1 MKQNFVS
8 KKQIL
13 KFLRRLL
20 FSHLLLLF
28 TSFTSAASQSS
39 KCSNLSNKETTKP
52 LVSFLLFCCCD
63 KLWNNLCPHMFSH
76 NLPSAWSWTPP
87 RNRPEP
93 PSSSSP
99 TQLLDGLKIGWFKYS
114 SHNSPIVHQSYMQ
127 FINYSCIN
135 LVIWTWFVR
144 RIPDMKGIH
153 WWYMWEKSV
162 THMWTYMERGKPKMC
177 TCISEESFTIAKV
190 LCYNCVWTM

>member
-1 MKQNFVS
+1 MVTATEHPLSEWKFTSYHLFSSRWWS
-8 KKQIL
+8 KTLFQRNKIL

-28 TSFTSAASQSS
+28 TSFTSAASHSL

-99 TQLLDGLKIGWFKYS
+99 TQLLDGLKIGWFK

-127 FINYSCIN
+127 FKI
-135 LVIWTWFVR
+135 
-144 RIPDMKGIH
+144 IH
-153 WWYMWEKSV
+153 AL
-162 THMWTYMERGKPKMC
+162 
-177 TCISEESFTIAKV
+177 I
-190 LCYNCVWTM
+190 